1 MDLERVIAE
10 LVDELK
16 QIDQAIHSLEQLS
29 VSGHKKRGRP
39 PKWLV
44 HLRARDAPG
53 FDGHPSK
60 RKKKAPDG
68 KPHSET

>member
-44 HLRARDAPG
+44 DLRATDAPG
-53 FDGHPSK
+53 FDRQPSK
-60 RKKKAPDG
+60 RTKKATDG
-68 KPHSET
+68 KPPSQT

>member
-16 QIDQAIHSLEQLS
+16 QIEQAIHSLEHLS
-29 VSGHKKRGRP
+29 GSVLKKRGRP

-44 HLRARDAPG
+44 DLRAKDAPG
-53 FDGHPSK
+53 FDGHPPK
-60 RKKKAPDG
+60 RTKKATDG
-68 KPHSET
+68 KRQGET